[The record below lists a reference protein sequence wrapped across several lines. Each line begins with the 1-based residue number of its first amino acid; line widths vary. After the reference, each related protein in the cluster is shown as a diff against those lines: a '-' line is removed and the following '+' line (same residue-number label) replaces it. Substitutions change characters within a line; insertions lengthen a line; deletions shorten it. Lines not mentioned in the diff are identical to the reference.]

1 MPVSGA
7 EPRGDDGPEAIQ
19 KAHFHLARAAE
30 IGDESDKTKR
40 TLLLLR
46 LQAKMQDENK
56 QYALVAEIMRKKYES
71 AKGILGK
78 PDDIR

>member
-7 EPRGDDGPEAIQ
+7 KPRGDDGPEAIQ

-30 IGDESDKTKR
+30 IGDESDKTKS

-46 LQAKMQDENK
+46 L
-56 QYALVAEIMRKKYES
+56 LVAEIMRKKYES